1 MSVGYIKDAI
11 ATLMFT
17 VSIFVVPRA
26 PMNVI
31 ISALATGA
39 IVDGLFTLNPSWH
52 CETWKFGSAP
62 SYVVAAQVLVFLYLL
77 SLCK

>member
-11 ATLMFT
+11 ATVMFS
-17 VSIFVVPRA
+17 VSVFVVQRA
-26 PMNVI
+26 PMHAIV
-31 ISALATGA
+31 SALATGA

-62 SYVVAAQVLVFLYLL
+62 SYVIVAQVLVFLYLL
-77 SLCK
+77 SLCR